1 MTPDETRVAIYCAE
15 TIARYAADLAV
26 ARERLI
32 DAEDALS
39 DARRKI
45 GTICTRL
52 NDLSEQLPSRDGT
65 RRE

>member
-1 MTPDETRVAIYCAE
+1 MTPDETRVAIYWAE
-15 TIARYAADLAV
+15 TIAKYAADLA
-26 ARERLI
+26 AAKECLI

-39 DARRKI
+39 DARRRI

-52 NDLSEQLPSRDGT
+52 NALSEQLPSRDGT